1 MRNVSRSTSVPISR
15 STPFVAPPTSAP
27 LGKRRAGNAPSRR
40 APLFCAPKRR
50 APQFCAP
57 FFRAPLFFATF
68 LLAAFVFLAGN
79 AGCATF
85 FDQIRPNAADRRFA
99 VSSPLGPKRSQSA
112 TQTLKALGVPEKKVR
127 VPELERLLAEIDAN
141 PSPEAVY
148 AYVESAYLEARRLE
162 TRRPALAVEIYATA
176 ALYAY
181 HYLFNPT
188 LQESRRSTTMFDAQA
203 RDVAVLYNGS
213 CERLLR
219 LLLKD
224 SPTPF
229 RPGSLCRF
237 WGESATL
244 TAYCRVASGSWAPEE
259 IESFELAADREVEEL
274 SFDCRRAGLGVP
286 LVAKRRADAAV
297 ERPEEIYYPTGLQFP
312 ATAFLRPNP
321 TAPLGSIPPLDPD
334 ADAAEV
340 DAQLDGAVA
349 ILEIYDPLV
358 SSFATVGDRAVP
370 LECDLTTPLASYL
383 ASPNQLAFSK
393 GQKGLLD
400 PEKLLETIPTHS
412 PTRERTLQG
421 LYMLQ
426 PYDPAKIPVVMTHG
440 LGSSPITWLEM
451 YNSLRNVPEICD
463 NYQFWFYFYPTGQ
476 PFWISAAQLRS
487 DLRDLRETLDP
498 AGDAPALDQTVL
510 VGHSMGGL
518 ISRMQ
523 VAESGDRI
531 WRRVSSVPLDDLDFD
546 AETRENFRAWF
557 FFEPNPSVRRVITIA
572 TPFRGSDY
580 ANGFTQWLADRA
592 ISIPKTVASA
602 AGSLAALL
610 ETDASQIDDPTL
622 LETATSVDSLSPK
635 SPIFAALDEC
645 PIPETVALN
654 NIVGVLPSL
663 ERRWIAP
670 KKSDGVV
677 EFWSSN
683 RDDVETQRE
692 IPAAHTTAHA
702 HPAAIWE
709 TKEILLRHLTEAR
722 SKRPDVFADETE
734 SESATALTLKT
745 DATDVENAVNSQE
758 NADATDA
765 FADLP
770 NVENALDSQE
780 NADEEPALAMETDAR
795 FDALPRPAD
804 VLEPELA
811 ADDAETPNDQPTRSI
826 YGPALR

>member
-1 MRNVSRSTSVPISR
+1 MRNVSRSTPAPISR

-40 APLFCAPKRR
+40 VSQSCASQCR
-50 APQFCAP
+50 AP
-57 FFRAPLFFATF
+57 FFRSPLFFATF
-68 LLAAFVFLAGN
+68 FLAAFVFLAGN

-127 VPELERLLAEIDAN
+127 VPELERLLAEIDEK

-188 LQESRRSTTMFDAQA
+188 LQESRRSTMFDAQA

-224 SPTPF
+224 SSTPF
-229 RPGSLCRF
+229 RPGSVCRF
-237 WGESATL
+237 EGESATL

-334 ADAAEV
+334 ADADEIAEV
-340 DAQLDGAVA
+340 DAELNGAVA

-546 AETRENFRAWF
+546 AETKANFRAWF

-602 AGSLAALL
+602 AGSLATLL

-645 PIPETVALN
+645 PIPSSVALN

-663 ERRWIAP
+663 ERRWFAP

-709 TKEILLRHLTEAR
+709 TKEILLRHLAEAR
-722 SKRPDVFADETE
+722 SKRPDVFADAE
-734 SESATALTLKT
+734 L
-745 DATDVENAVNSQE
+745 DAASQE

-770 NVENALDSQE
+770 NVENALNR
-780 NADEEPALAMETDAR
+780 NADAETVLALETDAR

-804 VLEPELA
+804 VLAPELDD
-811 ADDAETPNDQPTRSI
+811 ADDAETPDDQPTRSI

>member
-1 MRNVSRSTSVPISR
+1 MRNVSRPTSAPISR

-27 LGKRRAGNAPSRR
+27 LGKRRAGNAPFSRS
-40 APLFCAPKRR
+40 
-50 APQFCAP
+50 P
-57 FFRAPLFFATF
+57 FFRVPPFFATF
-68 LLAAFVFLAGN
+68 FLAAFVFLAGN

-127 VPELERLLAEIDAN
+127 VPELERLLAEIDAK

-188 LQESRRSTTMFDAQA
+188 LQESRRSTMFDAQA

-237 WGESATL
+237 RGESATL

-334 ADAAEV
+334 AENAE
-340 DAQLDGAVA
+340 LDEAVA
-349 ILEIYDPLV
+349 ILEIHDPLV

-498 AGDAPALDQTVL
+498 DGDAPALDQTVL

-546 AETRENFRAWF
+546 AETKANFRAWF

-654 NIVGVLPSL
+654 NVVGVLPSL
-663 ERRWIAP
+663 EKRWFAP

-709 TKEILLRHLTEAR
+709 TKEILLRHLAEAR
-722 SKRPDVFADETE
+722 QERPDVFADVAE
-734 SESATALTLKT
+734 L
-745 DATDVENAVNSQE
+745 DAASQE

-765 FADLP
+765 ENADATNALAAE
-770 NVENALDSQE
+770 NAENALESATDAPDAE
-780 NADEEPALAMETDAR
+780 NALNRTADEETALELETDAR

-804 VLEPELA
+804 VLKPEI
-811 ADDAETPNDQPTRSI
+811 ADDETPGDQPTRSI
-826 YGPALR
+826 YGAPLN

>member
-1 MRNVSRSTSVPISR
+1 
-15 STPFVAPPTSAP
+15 
-27 LGKRRAGNAPSRR
+27 
-40 APLFCAPKRR
+40 
-50 APQFCAP
+50 
-57 FFRAPLFFATF
+57 
-68 LLAAFVFLAGN
+68 
-79 AGCATF
+79 
-85 FDQIRPNAADRRFA
+85 
-99 VSSPLGPKRSQSA
+99 
-112 TQTLKALGVPEKKVR
+112 LGVLEKKVR
-127 VPELERLLAEIDAN
+127 VPELERLLAEIDAK

-237 WGESATL
+237 RGESATL

-334 ADAAEV
+334 ADAAELAEI
-340 DAQLDGAVA
+340 DARLDEAVA

-498 AGDAPALDQTVL
+498 DGDAPALDQTVL

-546 AETRENFRAWF
+546 AETKANFRAWF

-645 PIPETVALN
+645 PIPENVALN
-654 NIVGVLPSL
+654 NVVGVLPSL
-663 ERRWIAP
+663 EKRWFAP

-709 TKEILLRHLTEAR
+709 TKEILLRHLAEAR
-722 SKRPDVFADETE
+722 LRLPETFADAE
-734 SESATALTLKT
+734 L
-745 DATDVENAVNSQE
+745 NAASQ
-758 NADATDA
+758 
-765 FADLP
+765 
-770 NVENALDSQE
+770 
-780 NADEEPALAMETDAR
+780 
-795 FDALPRPAD
+795 
-804 VLEPELA
+804 
-811 ADDAETPNDQPTRSI
+811 
-826 YGPALR
+826 

>member
-1 MRNVSRSTSVPISR
+1 MRNVSRSKSAPISR

-27 LGKRRAGNAPSRR
+27 IGTRRAGNAPFPPS
-40 APLFCAPKRR
+40 PF
-50 APQFCAP
+50 FGAP
-57 FFRAPLFFATF
+57 FFRVPLFFATF
-68 LLAAFVFLAGN
+68 FLAAFVFLAGN

-127 VPELERLLAEIDAN
+127 VPELERLLAEIDAK

-162 TRRPALAVEIYATA
+162 TRRPALAVEIYATS
-176 ALYAY
+176 ALYAF

-188 LQESRRSTTMFDAQA
+188 LQESRRSTMFDAQA

-224 SPTPF
+224 SSTPF

-237 WGESATL
+237 RGESATL

-321 TAPLGSIPPLDPD
+321 TAPLGSIPPLDPN

-340 DAQLDGAVA
+340 DAELNGAVA
-349 ILEIYDPLV
+349 ILEIHDPLV

-383 ASPNQLAFSK
+383 ASPKQLAFSK

-498 AGDAPALDQTVL
+498 DGDAPALDQTVL

-546 AETRENFRAWF
+546 AETKANFRAWF

-654 NIVGVLPSL
+654 NVVGVLPSL
-663 ERRWIAP
+663 EKRWFAP

-683 RDDVETQRE
+683 RDDVESQRE

-709 TKEILLRHLTEAR
+709 TKEILLRHLAEAR
-722 SKRPDVFADETE
+722 SKRPDVFADETPV
-734 SESATALTLKT
+734 AAP
-745 DATDVENAVNSQE
+745 QE
-758 NADATDA
+758 NAD
-765 FADLP
+765 
-770 NVENALDSQE
+770 NSQD
-780 NADEEPALAMETDAR
+780 NADVPETAFNRNSSAETALELETDAR

-804 VLEPELA
+804 VLAPELA
-811 ADDAETPNDQPTRSI
+811 ADDAETPAPPRRSI
-826 YGPALR
+826 YGAPLN

>member
-1 MRNVSRSTSVPISR
+1 MRNVSRSTSAPIPR
-15 STPFVAPPTSAP
+15 STPFVAPTTAP
-27 LGKRRAGNAPSRR
+27 PGERRAENVPTTAS
-40 APLFCAPKRR
+40 
-50 APQFCAP
+50 
-57 FFRAPLFFATF
+57 FFRVPQIFATF
-68 LLAAFVFLAGN
+68 FLVAFVFLAGS

-85 FDQIRPNAADRRFA
+85 FDQIRPNEADRRFA
-99 VSSPLGPKRSQSA
+99 VGSPLGPTRSQSA
-112 TQTLKALGVPEKKVR
+112 TQTLKALGVPERKVR
-127 VPELERLLAEIDAN
+127 VPELERLLAEIDQK

-162 TRRPALAVEIYATA
+162 TRRPELAVEIYATS
-176 ALYAY
+176 ALYAF
-181 HYLFNPT
+181 HYLFNPS
-188 LQESRRSTTMFDAQA
+188 LQESRRSTMFDAQA
-203 RDVAVLYNGS
+203 RDVALLYNGS

-237 WGESATL
+237 RGESATL

-286 LVAKRRADAAV
+286 LVVRRRADAAV

-334 ADAAEV
+334 ADAADAAEIAEV
-340 DAQLDGAVA
+340 DAELNGAVA
-349 ILEIYDPLV
+349 ILEIHDPLV

-451 YNSLRNVPEICD
+451 YNALRNVPEICD

-498 AGDAPALDQTVL
+498 DGDAPALDQTVL

-580 ANGFTQWLADRA
+580 ANGFTQWLADCA

-602 AGSLAALL
+602 AGSLATLL
-610 ETDASQIDDPTL
+610 ETDASKIDDPTL

-645 PIPETVALN
+645 PIPENVALN
-654 NIVGVLPSL
+654 NVVGVLPSL
-663 ERRWIAP
+663 EKRWFAP

-683 RDDVETQRE
+683 RDDVESQRE

-709 TKEILLRHLTEAR
+709 TKEILLRHLSETR
-722 SKRPDVFADETE
+722 SKRPDVFAAARSQETAPADVPNAETDEIADAE
-734 SESATALTLKT
+734 SGLTL
-745 DATDVENAVNSQE
+745 
-758 NADATDA
+758 
-765 FADLP
+765 
-770 NVENALDSQE
+770 
-780 NADEEPALAMETDAR
+780 ETDAR
-795 FDALPRPAD
+795 FDALPAVDALELDAIAAPA
-804 VLEPELA
+804 V
-811 ADDAETPNDQPTRSI
+811 ETPAPRRRSI
-826 YGPALR
+826 YGPPLK

>member
-1 MRNVSRSTSVPISR
+1 MRNVSRPTSAPISR

-27 LGKRRAGNAPSRR
+27 IGTRRAGNAPFSRS
-40 APLFCAPKRR
+40 PF
-50 APQFCAP
+50 FGAP
-57 FFRAPLFFATF
+57 FSRDSLIFATF
-68 LLAAFVFLAGN
+68 FLAAFVFLAGN

-127 VPELERLLAEIDAN
+127 VPELERLLAEIDAK

-188 LQESRRSTTMFDAQA
+188 LQESRRSTMFDAQA

-237 WGESATL
+237 RGESATL

-334 ADAAEV
+334 ADAAELAEI
-340 DAQLDGAVA
+340 DARLDEAVA

-358 SSFATVGDRAVP
+358 SSFATVGVRAVP

-498 AGDAPALDQTVL
+498 DGDAPALDQTVL

-546 AETRENFRAWF
+546 AETKANFRAWF

-645 PIPETVALN
+645 PIPKTVALN
-654 NIVGVLPSL
+654 NVVGVLPSL
-663 ERRWIAP
+663 EKRWFAP

-683 RDDVETQRE
+683 RDDVESQRE

-709 TKEILLRHLTEAR
+709 TKEILLRHLAEAR
-722 SKRPDVFADETE
+722 QERPDVFADVAE
-734 SESATALTLKT
+734 L
-745 DATDVENAVNSQE
+745 DAASQE
-758 NADATDA
+758 NADATNA
-765 FADLP
+765 LAAE
-770 NVENALDSQE
+770 NAENALESATDAPDAE
-780 NADEEPALAMETDAR
+780 NALNRNADEETALALETDAR

-804 VLEPELA
+804 VLEPEIA
-811 ADDAETPNDQPTRSI
+811 ADDETPDDQPTRSI
-826 YGPALR
+826 YGAPLN

>member
-1 MRNVSRSTSVPISR
+1 MRNVSRSTSAPIPR
-15 STPFVAPPTSAP
+15 STPFVAPTTAP
-27 LGKRRAGNAPSRR
+27 PGERRAENALSPLLPAR
-40 APLFCAPKRR
+40 APFSR
-50 APQFCAP
+50 APQF
-57 FFRAPLFFATF
+57 FAPLFFV
-68 LLAAFVFLAGN
+68 AFVFLAGN

-85 FDQIRPNAADRRFA
+85 FDQIRPNEADRRFA
-99 VSSPLGPKRSQSA
+99 VGSPLGPTRSQSA
-112 TQTLKALGVPEKKVR
+112 TQTLKALGVPERKVR
-127 VPELERLLAEIDAN
+127 VPELERLLAEIDAK

-162 TRRPALAVEIYATA
+162 TRRPELAVEIYATS
-176 ALYAY
+176 ALYAF
-181 HYLFNPT
+181 HYLFNPS
-188 LQESRRSTTMFDAQA
+188 LQESRRSTMFDAQA
-203 RDVAVLYNGS
+203 RDVALLYNGS

-237 WGESATL
+237 RGESATL

-286 LVAKRRADAAV
+286 LVVRRRADAAV

-334 ADAAEV
+334 ADAADAAEIAEV
-340 DAQLDGAVA
+340 DAELNGAVA
-349 ILEIYDPLV
+349 ILEIHDPLV

-451 YNSLRNVPEICD
+451 YNALRNVPEICD

-498 AGDAPALDQTVL
+498 DGDAPALDQTVL

-580 ANGFTQWLADRA
+580 ANGFTQWLADCA

-602 AGSLAALL
+602 AGSLATLL

-645 PIPETVALN
+645 PIPENVALN
-654 NIVGVLPSL
+654 NVVGVLPSL
-663 ERRWIAP
+663 EKRWFAP

-683 RDDVETQRE
+683 RDDVESQRE

-709 TKEILLRHLTEAR
+709 TKEILLRHLSETR
-722 SKRPDVFADETE
+722 SKRPDVFA
-734 SESATALTLKT
+734 ATR
-745 DATDVENAVNSQE
+745 SQE
-758 NADATDA
+758 TAPADV
-765 FADLP
+765 P
-770 NVENALDSQE
+770 NVETDE
-780 NADEEPALAMETDAR
+780 IADAESGLTLETDAR
-795 FDALPRPAD
+795 FDALPAVDALELDAIAAPA
-804 VLEPELA
+804 V
-811 ADDAETPNDQPTRSI
+811 ETPAPRRRSI
-826 YGPALR
+826 YGPPLN

>member
-1 MRNVSRSTSVPISR
+1 MRNVSRSTPAPISR

-40 APLFCAPKRR
+40 VSQSCASQCR
-50 APQFCAP
+50 AP
-57 FFRAPLFFATF
+57 FFRVPLFFATF
-68 LLAAFVFLAGN
+68 FLAAFVFLAGN

-127 VPELERLLAEIDAN
+127 VPELERLLAEIDAK

-148 AYVESAYLEARRLE
+148 ANVESAYLEARRLE

-188 LQESRRSTTMFDAQA
+188 LQESRRSTMFDAQA

-219 LLLKD
+219 LLLKE
-224 SPTPF
+224 SSTPF
-229 RPGSLCRF
+229 RPGSVCRF
-237 WGESATL
+237 QGESATL

-334 ADAAEV
+334 ADDAEIAEV
-340 DAQLDGAVA
+340 DAELNGAVA

-498 AGDAPALDQTVL
+498 DGDAPALDQTVL

-546 AETRENFRAWF
+546 AETKANFRAWF

-602 AGSLAALL
+602 AGSLASLL

-635 SPIFAALDEC
+635 SPIFDALDEC
-645 PIPETVALN
+645 PIPKSVALN

-663 ERRWIAP
+663 ERRWFAP

-683 RDDVETQRE
+683 RDDVESQRE

-709 TKEILLRHLTEAR
+709 TKEILLRHLAEAR
-722 SKRPDVFADETE
+722 LRLPETFADAE
-734 SESATALTLKT
+734 L
-745 DATDVENAVNSQE
+745 DAASQE

-765 FADLP
+765 LAAVPADVP
-770 NVENALDSQE
+770 NAETV
-780 NADEEPALAMETDAR
+780 ETDVLELETDPR
-795 FDALPRPAD
+795 FDALPA
-804 VLEPELA
+804 VEALEAESA
-811 ADDAETPNDQPTRSI
+811 AVETPDAQPTRSI
-826 YGPALR
+826 YGSALN

>member
-1 MRNVSRSTSVPISR
+1 MRNVSRSKSAPISR

-27 LGKRRAGNAPSRR
+27 IGTRRAGNAPFPPS
-40 APLFCAPKRR
+40 PF
-50 APQFCAP
+50 FGAP
-57 FFRAPLFFATF
+57 FFRVSLFFATF
-68 LLAAFVFLAGN
+68 FLAAFVFLAGN

-127 VPELERLLAEIDAN
+127 VPELERLLAEIDAK

-162 TRRPALAVEIYATA
+162 TRRPALAVEIYATS

-188 LQESRRSTTMFDAQA
+188 LQESRRSTMFDAQA

-224 SPTPF
+224 SSTPF
-229 RPGSLCRF
+229 RPGSVCRF
-237 WGESATL
+237 EGESATL

-321 TAPLGSIPPLDPD
+321 TAPLGSIPPLDPN
-334 ADAAEV
+334 ADAAEIAEV
-340 DAQLDGAVA
+340 DAELNGAVA
-349 ILEIYDPLV
+349 ILEIHDPLV

-383 ASPNQLAFSK
+383 ASPKQLAFSK

-498 AGDAPALDQTVL
+498 EGDAPALDQTVL

-546 AETRENFRAWF
+546 AETKANFRAWF

-602 AGSLAALL
+602 AGSLASLL

-635 SPIFAALDEC
+635 SPIFDALDEC
-645 PIPETVALN
+645 PIPKSVALN
-654 NIVGVLPSL
+654 NIVGALPSL
-663 ERRWIAP
+663 EKRWFAP

-683 RDDVETQRE
+683 RDDVESQRE

-709 TKEILLRHLTEAR
+709 TKEILLRHLAEAR
-722 SKRPDVFADETE
+722 SKRPDVFADE
-734 SESATALTLKT
+734 SESATASTLKA
-745 DATDVENAVNSQE
+745 DATDAELDAASQE

-765 FADLP
+765 LAAE
-770 NVENALDSQE
+770 NAENALELATDFSAVKNALNR
-780 NADEEPALAMETDAR
+780 NADEETALALETDAR

-804 VLEPELA
+804 VLAPKLA
-811 ADDAETPNDQPTRSI
+811 ADDAETPAPPRRSI
-826 YGPALR
+826 YGAPLN

>member
-1 MRNVSRSTSVPISR
+1 MRNVSRSTPAPISR

-27 LGKRRAGNAPSRR
+27 LGKRRAPNAPFFR
-40 APLFCAPKRR
+40 APLFR
-50 APQFCAP
+50 APLFRAS

-68 LLAAFVFLAGN
+68 FFAAFVFLAGN

-99 VSSPLGPKRSQSA
+99 VASPRGPKRSQSA

-127 VPELERLLAEIDAN
+127 VPELERLLAEIDEK

-162 TRRPALAVEIYATA
+162 TRRPALAVEIYATS

-219 LLLKD
+219 LLLKE
-224 SPTPF
+224 SSTPF

-237 WGESATL
+237 EGESATL

-297 ERPEEIYYPTGLQFP
+297 ERPEEIYYPTCLQFP

-334 ADAAEV
+334 ADAAEIAEV
-340 DAQLDGAVA
+340 DAELNGAVA

-487 DLRDLRETLDP
+487 DLRDLREMLDP
-498 AGDAPALDQTVL
+498 DGDAPALDQTVL

-546 AETRENFRAWF
+546 AETKANFRAWF
-557 FFEPNPSVRRVITIA
+557 FFDPNPSVRRVITIA

-645 PIPETVALN
+645 PIPSSVALN

-663 ERRWIAP
+663 ERRWFAP

-709 TKEILLRHLTEAR
+709 TKEILLRHLAEAR
-722 SKRPDVFADETE
+722 SKRPDVFAVAE
-734 SESATALTLKT
+734 L
-745 DATDVENAVNSQE
+745 DAASQE

-770 NVENALDSQE
+770 NVENALNR
-780 NADEEPALAMETDAR
+780 NADAETVLALETDAR

-804 VLEPELA
+804 VLAPEL
-811 ADDAETPNDQPTRSI
+811 DDAETPDDQPTRSI

>member
-15 STPFVAPPTSAP
+15 STPFVAPTTAP
-27 LGKRRAGNAPSRR
+27 PGTRRAGNAPQTAR
-40 APLFCAPKRR
+40 
-50 APQFCAP
+50 

-68 LLAAFVFLAGN
+68 FLAVFAVFVAGN

-127 VPELERLLAEIDAN
+127 VPELERLLAEIDAK

-162 TRRPALAVEIYATA
+162 TRRPALAVEIYATS

-188 LQESRRSTTMFDAQA
+188 LQESRRSTMFDAQA

-224 SPTPF
+224 SSTPF
-229 RPGSLCRF
+229 RPGSVCRF
-237 WGESATL
+237 EGESATL

-334 ADAAEV
+334 ADAAEIAEV
-340 DAQLDGAVA
+340 DAELNGAVA
-349 ILEIYDPLV
+349 ILEIHDPLV

-383 ASPNQLAFSK
+383 ASPKQLAFSK

-400 PEKLLETIPTHS
+400 PEKLLETIPTQA

-451 YNSLRNVPEICD
+451 YNALRNVPEICD

-487 DLRDLRETLDP
+487 DLRDLRNTLDP
-498 AGDAPALDQTVL
+498 TGTAPALDQTVL

-546 AETRENFRAWF
+546 AETRENFRSWF
-557 FFEPNPSVRRVITIA
+557 FFEPNPSIRRVITIA

-602 AGSLAALL
+602 AGSLASLL

-654 NIVGVLPSL
+654 NVVGVLPSL
-663 ERRWIAP
+663 ENRWFAP

-683 RDDVETQRE
+683 RDDVESQRE

-709 TKEILLRHLTEAR
+709 TKEILLRHLAEAR
-722 SKRPDVFADETE
+722 LRLPETFADAPADAETFPALSSQE
-734 SESATALTLKT
+734 TA
-745 DATDVENAVNSQE
+745 E
-758 NADATDA
+758 NADLPDA
-765 FADLP
+765 ETA
-770 NVENALDSQE
+770 ENALE
-780 NADEEPALAMETDAR
+780 LETDAR

-804 VLEPELA
+804 ALAPEIA
-811 ADDAETPNDQPTRSI
+811 APDAKTPDDQPTRSI
-826 YGPALR
+826 YGPALN

>member
-1 MRNVSRSTSVPISR
+1 MRNVFRPKSAPTPR
-15 STPFVAPPTSAP
+15 STPFVAPTTAP
-27 LGKRRAGNAPSRR
+27 PGERRAENAPPFRSTFFR
-40 APLFCAPKRR
+40 APLVRVPS
-50 APQFCAP
+50 
-57 FFRAPLFFATF
+57 PLFFATF
-68 LLAAFVFLAGN
+68 FLAAFVFLVGN

-85 FDQIRPNAADRRFA
+85 FDQIRPNEADRRFA
-99 VSSPLGPKRSQSA
+99 AVSPWGPKRSQSA

-127 VPELERLLAEIDAN
+127 VPELERLLAEIDAK

-203 RDVAVLYNGS
+203 RDVAVLYNAS

-237 WGESATL
+237 RGESATL

-286 LVAKRRADAAV
+286 LVVRRRADAAV

-321 TAPLGSIPPLDPD
+321 AAPLGSIPPLDPN
-334 ADAAEV
+334 ADVAEV
-340 DAQLDGAVA
+340 DAALDGAVA
-349 ILEIYDPLV
+349 ILEIHDPLV
-358 SSFATVGDRAVP
+358 SSFATVGDCAVP

-393 GQKGLLD
+393 GQKGLLN

-546 AETRENFRAWF
+546 AETKANFRAWF

-572 TPFRGSDY
+572 TPFCGSEY

-622 LETATSVDSLSPK
+622 LKTATSVDSLSPK
-635 SPIFAALDEC
+635 SPIFDALDEC
-645 PIPETVALN
+645 PIPKSVALN

-663 ERRWIAP
+663 ERRWFAP

-709 TKEILLRHLTEAR
+709 TKEILLRHLAEAQR
-722 SKRPDVFADETE
+722 ERPDVFVAETPV
-734 SESATALTLKT
+734 AAP
-745 DATDVENAVNSQE
+745 QE
-758 NADATDA
+758 NADAPIA
-765 FADLP
+765 VAP
-770 NVENALDSQE
+770 QE
-780 NADEEPALAMETDAR
+780 NADETDVPETAFNRNADDETALELETDAR
-795 FDALPRPAD
+795 FDALPLPAD
-804 VLEPELA
+804 VETET
-811 ADDAETPNDQPTRSI
+811 AETPAAQPTRSI
-826 YGPALR
+826 YGPALN

>member
-1 MRNVSRSTSVPISR
+1 MRNVFRSTSAPLIPR
-15 STPFVAPPTSAP
+15 STPFVAPTTAP
-27 LGKRRAGNAPSRR
+27 PGERRAENAQS
-40 APLFCAPKRR
+40 
-50 APQFCAP
+50 
-57 FFRAPLFFATF
+57 FRAPLFFAPLF
-68 LLAAFVFLAGN
+68 FVAVVVLAGS

-85 FDQIRPNAADRRFA
+85 FDQIRPNEADRRFA
-99 VSSPLGPKRSQSA
+99 VGSPLGPQRSQSA
-112 TQTLKALGVPEKKVR
+112 TQTLKALGVPERKVR
-127 VPELERLLAEIDAN
+127 VPELERLLAEIDAK

-162 TRRPALAVEIYATA
+162 TRRPELAVEIYATS
-176 ALYAY
+176 ALYAF

-229 RPGSLCRF
+229 RPGSVCRF
-237 WGESATL
+237 RGESATL

-321 TAPLGSIPPLDPD
+321 TAPLGSIPPLDSD
-334 ADAAEV
+334 ADDAEIAEV
-340 DAQLDGAVA
+340 DAELNGAVA

-487 DLRDLRETLDP
+487 DLRDLRDTLDP
-498 AGDAPALDQTVL
+498 TGDAPALDQTVL

-645 PIPETVALN
+645 PIPESVALN
-654 NIVGVLPSL
+654 NVVGVLPSL
-663 ERRWIAP
+663 EKRWFAP

-683 RDDVETQRE
+683 RDDVESQRE

-709 TKEILLRHLTEAR
+709 TKEILLRHLAETQQE
-722 SKRPDVFADETE
+722 RPDVFADAHSQETAE
-734 SESATALTLKT
+734 TAARPAPSSQAPA
-745 DATDVENAVNSQE
+745 ATDVPNAE
-758 NADATDA
+758 PAETDA
-765 FADLP
+765 L
-770 NVENALDSQE
+770 EL
-780 NADEEPALAMETDAR
+780 ETDAR
-795 FDALPRPAD
+795 FDALPA
-804 VLEPELA
+804 VEALEAESDA
-811 ADDAETPNDQPTRSI
+811 AVETPAETSSPRRSI
-826 YGPALR
+826 YGAPLN

>member
-1 MRNVSRSTSVPISR
+1 MRNVSRSTSVPIPR
-15 STPFVAPPTSAP
+15 STPFVAPTTAP
-27 LGKRRAGNAPSRR
+27 RGERRAETAPKT
-40 APLFCAPKRR
+40 APLFR
-50 APQFCAP
+50 ASSVCVPS
-57 FFRAPLFFATF
+57 PLFFATIF
-68 LLAAFVFLAGN
+68 LVAFVFLAGN

-85 FDQIRPNAADRRFA
+85 FDQIRPNAADRRFNA
-99 VSSPLGPKRSQSA
+99 ASPWGPKRSQSA

-127 VPELERLLAEIDAN
+127 VPELERLLAEIDEK

-188 LQESRRSTTMFDAQA
+188 LQESRRSTMFDAQA

-237 WGESATL
+237 RGESATL

-286 LVAKRRADAAV
+286 LVARRRADAAV

-334 ADAAEV
+334 ADAAEIAEV
-340 DAQLDGAVA
+340 DAQLNGAVA

-498 AGDAPALDQTVL
+498 EGDAPALDQTVL

-546 AETRENFRAWF
+546 AETKANFRSWF

-654 NIVGVLPSL
+654 NVVGVLPSL
-663 ERRWIAP
+663 EKRWFAP

-683 RDDVETQRE
+683 RDDVESQRE

-709 TKEILLRHLTEAR
+709 TKEILLRHLAEAQQE
-722 SKRPDVFADETE
+722 RPDVFADETPV
-734 SESATALTLKT
+734 AAP
-745 DATDVENAVNSQE
+745 QE
-758 NADATDA
+758 NAD
-765 FADLP
+765 
-770 NVENALDSQE
+770 NSQD
-780 NADEEPALAMETDAR
+780 NADVPETAFNRNSSAETALELETDAR
-795 FDALPRPAD
+795 FDALPAVEALEAESADEAVEAPA
-804 VLEPELA
+804 P
-811 ADDAETPNDQPTRSI
+811 PRRSI
-826 YGPALR
+826 YGAPLN

>member
-1 MRNVSRSTSVPISR
+1 MRNVSRSKSAPISR

-27 LGKRRAGNAPSRR
+27 IGTRRAGNAPFPPS
-40 APLFCAPKRR
+40 PF
-50 APQFCAP
+50 FGAP
-57 FFRAPLFFATF
+57 FFRVSLFFATF
-68 LLAAFVFLAGN
+68 FLAAFVFLAGN

-127 VPELERLLAEIDAN
+127 VPELERLLAEIDAK

-162 TRRPALAVEIYATA
+162 TRRPALAVEIYATS

-188 LQESRRSTTMFDAQA
+188 LQESRRSTMFDAQA

-224 SPTPF
+224 SSTPF
-229 RPGSLCRF
+229 RPGSVCRF
-237 WGESATL
+237 EGESATL

-321 TAPLGSIPPLDPD
+321 TAPLGSIPPLDPN
-334 ADAAEV
+334 ADAAEIAEV
-340 DAQLDGAVA
+340 DAELNGAVA
-349 ILEIYDPLV
+349 ILEIHDPLV

-498 AGDAPALDQTVL
+498 EGDAPALDQTVL

-546 AETRENFRAWF
+546 AETKANFRAWF

-602 AGSLAALL
+602 AGSLASLL

-635 SPIFAALDEC
+635 SPIFDALDEC
-645 PIPETVALN
+645 PIPKSVALN
-654 NIVGVLPSL
+654 NIVGALPSL
-663 ERRWIAP
+663 EKRWFAP

-683 RDDVETQRE
+683 RDDVESQRE

-709 TKEILLRHLTEAR
+709 TKEILLRHLAEAR
-722 SKRPDVFADETE
+722 SKRPDVFADE
-734 SESATALTLKT
+734 SESATASTLKA
-745 DATDVENAVNSQE
+745 DATDAELDAASQE

-765 FADLP
+765 LAAE
-770 NVENALDSQE
+770 NAENALELATDFSAVKNALNR
-780 NADEEPALAMETDAR
+780 NADEETALALETDAR

-804 VLEPELA
+804 VLAPKLA
-811 ADDAETPNDQPTRSI
+811 ADDAETPAPPRRSI
-826 YGPALR
+826 YGAPLN

>member
-1 MRNVSRSTSVPISR
+1 MRPLFRSTSAPISR
-15 STPFVAPPTSAP
+15 STLFVAPTTAP
-27 LGKRRAGNAPSRR
+27 PGERRAENAQS
-40 APLFCAPKRR
+40 
-50 APQFCAP
+50 
-57 FFRAPLFFATF
+57 FRAPLFFAPLF
-68 LLAAFVFLAGN
+68 FVAFVFLAGN

-85 FDQIRPNAADRRFA
+85 FDQIRPNEADRRFA
-99 VSSPLGPKRSQSA
+99 VGSPLGPQRSQSA
-112 TQTLKALGVPEKKVR
+112 TQTLKALGVPERKVR
-127 VPELERLLAEIDAN
+127 VPELERLLAEIDAK

-162 TRRPALAVEIYATA
+162 TRRPELAVEIYATS
-176 ALYAY
+176 ALYAF

-188 LQESRRSTTMFDAQA
+188 LQESRRSTMFDAQA
-203 RDVAVLYNGS
+203 RDVALLYNGS

-229 RPGSLCRF
+229 RPGSVCRF
-237 WGESATL
+237 RGESATL

-286 LVAKRRADAAV
+286 LVVRRRADAAV

-321 TAPLGSIPPLDPD
+321 TAPLDSIPPLDP
-334 ADAAEV
+334 DAAEV

-349 ILEIYDPLV
+349 ILEIHDPLV

-412 PTRERTLQG
+412 PARERTLQG

-440 LGSSPITWLEM
+440 LGSSPTTWLEM

-487 DLRDLRETLDP
+487 DLHDLRETLDP
-498 AGDAPALDQTVL
+498 EGDAPALDQTVL

-602 AGSLAALL
+602 AASLTTLL
-610 ETDASQIDDPTL
+610 EKDASQIDDPTL

-645 PIPETVALN
+645 PIPESVALN
-654 NIVGVLPSL
+654 NVVGVLPSL
-663 ERRWIAP
+663 EKRWFAP

-683 RDDVETQRE
+683 RDDVESQRE

-709 TKEILLRHLTEAR
+709 TKEILLRHLAEAQQE
-722 SKRPDVFADETE
+722 RPDIFASARPQETAETAARPAPSSQETAPADVPNAETDETD
-734 SESATALTLKT
+734 ALTL
-745 DATDVENAVNSQE
+745 
-758 NADATDA
+758 
-765 FADLP
+765 
-770 NVENALDSQE
+770 
-780 NADEEPALAMETDAR
+780 ETDAR
-795 FDALPRPAD
+795 FEALPAVDAL
-804 VLEPELA
+804 EPNA
-811 ADDAETPNDQPTRSI
+811 TAEPSRRSI
-826 YGPALR
+826 YGAPLN

>member
-1 MRNVSRSTSVPISR
+1 MRPLFRSTFPPIPR
-15 STPFVAPPTSAP
+15 STPFVAPTTAP
-27 LGKRRAGNAPSRR
+27 PGERRAGIV
-40 APLFCAPKRR
+40 PLL
-50 APQFCAP
+50 
-57 FFRAPLFFATF
+57 RAPLFFATF
-68 LLAAFVFLAGN
+68 FLAAFVFLVGN

-85 FDQIRPNAADRRFA
+85 FDQIRPNAADRRFDA
-99 VSSPLGPKRSQSA
+99 ASPWGPKRSQSA
-112 TQTLKALGVPEKKVR
+112 TQTLKALGVPERKVR
-127 VPELERLLAEIDAN
+127 VPELARLLAEIDEK

-162 TRRPALAVEIYATA
+162 TRRPALAVEIYATS
-176 ALYAY
+176 ALYAF

-188 LQESRRSTTMFDAQA
+188 LQESRRSTMFDAQA

-224 SPTPF
+224 SSTPF

-237 WGESATL
+237 RGESTTL

-321 TAPLGSIPPLDPD
+321 AAPLGSIPPLDPD
-334 ADAAEV
+334 ADDET
-340 DAQLDGAVA
+340 DGAVA

-393 GQKGLLD
+393 GQKGLLN

-498 AGDAPALDQTVL
+498 DGSAPALDQTVL

-546 AETRENFRAWF
+546 AETKANFRSWF

-572 TPFRGSDY
+572 TPFRGSEY

-654 NIVGVLPSL
+654 NVVGVLPSL
-663 ERRWIAP
+663 ERRWFAP

-683 RDDVETQRE
+683 RDDVESQRE

-709 TKEILLRHLTEAR
+709 TKEILLRHLAEAQQE
-722 SKRPDVFADETE
+722 RPDVFADETPDA
-734 SESATALTLKT
+734 AT
-745 DATDVENAVNSQE
+745 
-758 NADATDA
+758 
-765 FADLP
+765 
-770 NVENALDSQE
+770 QE
-780 NADEEPALAMETDAR
+780 NADEADVPETAFNRNADAETAFNRNSSAETALELETDAR

-804 VLEPELA
+804 VLEPEIA
-811 ADDAETPNDQPTRSI
+811 APDAETPDAPPRRSI
-826 YGPALR
+826 YGAPLN

>member
-1 MRNVSRSTSVPISR
+1 MRNVSRSTPAPISR

-27 LGKRRAGNAPSRR
+27 LGKRRAGNAPFSRS
-40 APLFCAPKRR
+40 
-50 APQFCAP
+50 P
-57 FFRAPLFFATF
+57 FFGAQFFRVPLFFATF
-68 LLAAFVFLAGN
+68 FLAAFVFLAGN

-127 VPELERLLAEIDAN
+127 VPELERLLAEIDAK

-162 TRRPALAVEIYATA
+162 TRRPALAVEIYATS

-188 LQESRRSTTMFDAQA
+188 LQESRRSTMFDAQA

-219 LLLKD
+219 LLLKE
-224 SPTPF
+224 SSTPF
-229 RPGSLCRF
+229 RPGSVCRF
-237 WGESATL
+237 QGESATL

-321 TAPLGSIPPLDPD
+321 TAPLGSIPPLDPN
-334 ADAAEV
+334 ADAAEIAEV
-340 DAQLDGAVA
+340 DAQLNGAVA

-498 AGDAPALDQTVL
+498 EGDAPALDQTVL

-546 AETRENFRAWF
+546 AETKANFRAWF

-654 NIVGVLPSL
+654 NVVGVLPSL
-663 ERRWIAP
+663 EKRWFAP

-683 RDDVETQRE
+683 RDDVESQRE

-709 TKEILLRHLTEAR
+709 TKEILLRHLAEAR
-722 SKRPDVFADETE
+722 LRLPETFADAPADAETFPAPSSQE
-734 SESATALTLKT
+734 TA
-745 DATDVENAVNSQE
+745 E
-758 NADATDA
+758 NADV
-765 FADLP
+765 P
-770 NVENALDSQE
+770 NLETVENALE
-780 NADEEPALAMETDAR
+780 LETDAR

-804 VLEPELA
+804 VLAPELA
-811 ADDAETPNDQPTRSI
+811 APAAETPESRRRSI
-826 YGPALR
+826 YGAPLN

>member
-1 MRNVSRSTSVPISR
+1 
-15 STPFVAPPTSAP
+15 
-27 LGKRRAGNAPSRR
+27 
-40 APLFCAPKRR
+40 
-50 APQFCAP
+50 
-57 FFRAPLFFATF
+57 
-68 LLAAFVFLAGN
+68 
-79 AGCATF
+79 
-85 FDQIRPNAADRRFA
+85 
-99 VSSPLGPKRSQSA
+99 
-112 TQTLKALGVPEKKVR
+112 
-127 VPELERLLAEIDAN
+127 
-141 PSPEAVY
+141 
-148 AYVESAYLEARRLE
+148 
-162 TRRPALAVEIYATA
+162 
-176 ALYAY
+176 
-181 HYLFNPT
+181 
-188 LQESRRSTTMFDAQA
+188 
-203 RDVAVLYNGS
+203 
-213 CERLLR
+213 
-219 LLLKD
+219 
-224 SPTPF
+224 
-229 RPGSLCRF
+229 
-237 WGESATL
+237 
-244 TAYCRVASGSWAPEE
+244 
-259 IESFELAADREVEEL
+259 
-274 SFDCRRAGLGVP
+274 
-286 LVAKRRADAAV
+286 
-297 ERPEEIYYPTGLQFP
+297 
-312 ATAFLRPNP
+312 
-321 TAPLGSIPPLDPD
+321 
-334 ADAAEV
+334 V
-340 DAQLDGAVA
+340 DAELNGAVA

-383 ASPNQLAFSK
+383 ASPKQLAFSK

-498 AGDAPALDQTVL
+498 EGDAPALDQTVL

-546 AETRENFRAWF
+546 AETKANFRAWF

-654 NIVGVLPSL
+654 NVVGVLPSL
-663 ERRWIAP
+663 EKRWFAP

-683 RDDVETQRE
+683 RDDVESQRE

-709 TKEILLRHLTEAR
+709 TKEILLRHLAEAR
-722 SKRPDVFADETE
+722 SKRPDVFADAAE
-734 SESATALTLKT
+734 SESATASTLKI
-745 DATDVENAVNSQE
+745 DATDAELDAASQE

-765 FADLP
+765 LAAE
-770 NVENALDSQE
+770 NAENALELATDFSAVKNALNR
-780 NADEEPALAMETDAR
+780 NADEETALALETDAR

-804 VLEPELA
+804 VLAPELA
-811 ADDAETPNDQPTRSI
+811 ADDDAETPAPPRRSI
-826 YGPALR
+826 YGAPLN

>member
-1 MRNVSRSTSVPISR
+1 MRNVSRSKSAPISR

-27 LGKRRAGNAPSRR
+27 LGKRRAPNAPFS
-40 APLFCAPKRR
+40 R
-50 APQFCAP
+50 APQFCASSR
-57 FFRAPLFFATF
+57 RAPLFFATF
-68 LLAAFVFLAGN
+68 FLTAFVFLAGN

-127 VPELERLLAEIDAN
+127 VPELERLLAEIDEK

-162 TRRPALAVEIYATA
+162 TRRPALAVEIYATS

-219 LLLKD
+219 LLLKN
-224 SPTPF
+224 SSTPF

-237 WGESATL
+237 EGESATL

-334 ADAAEV
+334 ADAAEIAEV
-340 DAQLDGAVA
+340 DAELNGAVA

-546 AETRENFRAWF
+546 AETKANFRAWF

-602 AGSLAALL
+602 AGSLATLL

-645 PIPETVALN
+645 PIPSSVALN

-663 ERRWIAP
+663 ERRWFAP

-709 TKEILLRHLTEAR
+709 TKEILLRHLAEAR
-722 SKRPDVFADETE
+722 SKRPDVFADAE
-734 SESATALTLKT
+734 L
-745 DATDVENAVNSQE
+745 DAASQE

-770 NVENALDSQE
+770 NVENALNR
-780 NADEEPALAMETDAR
+780 NADAETVLALETDAR

-804 VLEPELA
+804 VLAPELDD
-811 ADDAETPNDQPTRSI
+811 ADDAETPDDQPTRSI

>member
-1 MRNVSRSTSVPISR
+1 MRNVSRSTPAPISR

-40 APLFCAPKRR
+40 VSQSCASQCR
-50 APQFCAP
+50 AP
-57 FFRAPLFFATF
+57 FFRSPLFFATF
-68 LLAAFVFLAGN
+68 FLAAFVFLAGN

-127 VPELERLLAEIDAN
+127 VPELERLLAEIDEK

-188 LQESRRSTTMFDAQA
+188 LQESRRSTMFDAQA

-224 SPTPF
+224 SSTPF
-229 RPGSLCRF
+229 RPGSVCRF
-237 WGESATL
+237 EGESATL

-334 ADAAEV
+334 ADADEIAEV
-340 DAQLDGAVA
+340 DAELNGAVA

-498 AGDAPALDQTVL
+498 EGDAPALDQTVL

-546 AETRENFRAWF
+546 AETKANFRAWF

-602 AGSLAALL
+602 AGSLASLL

-645 PIPETVALN
+645 PIPESVALN
-654 NIVGVLPSL
+654 NVVGVLPSL
-663 ERRWIAP
+663 ENRWIAP

-677 EFWSSN
+677 DFWSSN
-683 RDDVETQRE
+683 RDDVESQRE

-709 TKEILLRHLTEAR
+709 TKEILLRHLAEAR
-722 SKRPDVFADETE
+722 LRLPETFADAPADAETFLAPSSRE
-734 SESATALTLKT
+734 TA
-745 DATDVENAVNSQE
+745 E
-758 NADATDA
+758 NADVPNLETD
-765 FADLP
+765 
-770 NVENALDSQE
+770 ENALE
-780 NADEEPALAMETDAR
+780 LETDAR
-795 FDALPRPAD
+795 FDALPSVEA
-804 VLEPELA
+804 LEAES
-811 ADDAETPNDQPTRSI
+811 DAVETPGAQPPRSI
-826 YGPALR
+826 YGPALN

>member
-1 MRNVSRSTSVPISR
+1 MRNVFRSTSAPISR

-27 LGKRRAGNAPSRR
+27 IGKRRAGNAPQTAR
-40 APLFCAPKRR
+40 
-50 APQFCAP
+50 
-57 FFRAPLFFATF
+57 FFRAPLFFAPF
-68 LLAAFVFLAGN
+68 FLAVLTVVVVGN

-127 VPELERLLAEIDAN
+127 VPELERLLAEIDEK

-188 LQESRRSTTMFDAQA
+188 LQESRRSTMFDAQA

-224 SPTPF
+224 SSTPF

-237 WGESATL
+237 EGESATL

-334 ADAAEV
+334 ADAAEIAEI
-340 DAQLDGAVA
+340 DAELNGAVA

-487 DLRDLRETLDP
+487 DLRDLRDTLDP
-498 AGDAPALDQTVL
+498 AGTAPALDQTVL

-546 AETRENFRAWF
+546 AETKANFRAWF

-645 PIPETVALN
+645 PIPASVALN
-654 NIVGVLPSL
+654 NVVGVLPSL
-663 ERRWIAP
+663 ERRWISP

-683 RDDVETQRE
+683 RDDVESQRE

-709 TKEILLRHLTEAR
+709 TKEILLRHLSEAR
-722 SKRPDVFADETE
+722 SKRPEIFADAAE
-734 SESATALTLKT
+734 SDEHAAP
-745 DATDVENAVNSQE
+745 AQE

-765 FADLP
+765 LADEIA
-770 NVENALDSQE
+770 ENAE
-780 NADEEPALAMETDAR
+780 NVLTLETDAR

-804 VLEPELA
+804 VLAPEIA
-811 ADDAETPNDQPTRSI
+811 DDDAETPDAPPRRSI
-826 YGPALR
+826 YGAPLR

>member
-1 MRNVSRSTSVPISR
+1 MPFSR
-15 STPFVAPPTSAP
+15 STPVSLSRPTPLVVPPTSAP
-27 LGKRRAGNAPSRR
+27 RERRAEKSA
-40 APLFCAPKRR
+40 
-50 APQFCAP
+50 
-57 FFRAPLFFATF
+57 LFFATF
-68 LLAAFVFLAGN
+68 LLATFVFLVGN
-79 AGCATF
+79 AGCSTF
-85 FDQIRPNAADRRFA
+85 FNQIRPNAADRRFA
-99 VSSPLGPKRSQSA
+99 VATLGGPKRSQSA

-127 VPELERLLAEIDAN
+127 VPELERLLAEIDAK
-141 PSPEAVY
+141 PSPDAIY

-162 TRRPALAVEIYATA
+162 TRRPALAVEIYATS

-188 LQESRRSTTMFDAQA
+188 LQESRRSTMFDAQT
-203 RDVAVLYNGS
+203 RDVAVLYNGA

-229 RPGSLCRF
+229 RPGSVCRF
-237 WGESATL
+237 QGESATL
-244 TAYCRVASGSWAPEE
+244 TAYCSVVSGSWEPEE
-259 IESFELAADREVEEL
+259 IESFELAADREVKEL

-286 LVAKRRADAAV
+286 LIAKRRAVAAV

-321 TAPLGSIPPLDPD
+321 TAPLGSLPPLDPNAD
-334 ADAAEV
+334 ADELADAA
-340 DAQLDGAVA
+340 A
-349 ILEIYDPLV
+349 ILEIHDPLV
-358 SSFATVGDRAVP
+358 SSFAIVGDRAVP

-400 PEKLLETIPTHS
+400 PETLLETIPTPA

-426 PYDPAKIPVVMTHG
+426 PYDPEKIPVVMTHG
-440 LGSSPITWLEM
+440 LGSSPTTWLEM
-451 YNSLRNVPEICD
+451 YNALRNVPEICD

-487 DLRDLRETLDP
+487 DLRDLRDSLDP
-498 AGDAPALDQTVL
+498 DGDAPALDQTVL
-510 VGHSMGGL
+510 IGHSMGGL

-531 WRRVSSVPLDDLDFD
+531 WRRVSSVPLDELDFD
-546 AETRENFRAWF
+546 AETRENLRAWF
-557 FFEPNPSVRRVITIA
+557 FFEPNPSIRRVVTIA

-580 ANGFTQWLADRA
+580 ANGFTRWLADRA
-592 ISIPKTVASA
+592 ISIPKTVAA
-602 AGSLAALL
+602 ATGSLAALL

-654 NIVGVLPSL
+654 NVVGVLPSL
-663 ERRWIAP
+663 ENRWFAP

-677 EFWSSN
+677 EFWSSS
-683 RDDVETQRE
+683 RDDVESQRE
-692 IPAAHTTAHA
+692 IPAAHTVAHA

-709 TKEILLRHLTEAR
+709 TKEILLRHLAAAQAE
-722 SKRPDVFADETE
+722 RPDVFSDAAPD
-734 SESATALTLKT
+734 SAACPPL
-745 DATDVENAVNSQE
+745 
-758 NADATDA
+758 NADADDA
-765 FADLP
+765 S
-770 NVENALDSQE
+770 ALE
-780 NADEEPALAMETDAR
+780 LETDAR
-795 FDALPRPAD
+795 FDALPRPAEA
-804 VLEPELA
+804 LEVDEA
-811 ADDAETPNDQPTRSI
+811 AEPPRRSI
-826 YGPALR
+826 YGAPLAPLY

>member
-1 MRNVSRSTSVPISR
+1 MRPLFRSTFAPISR
-15 STPFVAPPTSAP
+15 STPFVAPTTAP
-27 LGKRRAGNAPSRR
+27 PGERR
-40 APLFCAPKRR
+40 APNALQTAS
-50 APQFCAP
+50 
-57 FFRAPLFFATF
+57 FFRVPQFFATF
-68 LLAAFVFLAGN
+68 FFAAFVFLAGS

-85 FDQIRPNAADRRFA
+85 FDQIRPNEADRRFA
-99 VSSPLGPKRSQSA
+99 VGSPLGPTRSQSA
-112 TQTLKALGVPEKKVR
+112 TQTLKALGVPERKVR
-127 VPELERLLAEIDAN
+127 VPELERLLAEIDAK

-162 TRRPALAVEIYATA
+162 TRRPELAVEIYATS

-188 LQESRRSTTMFDAQA
+188 LRESRRSTMFDAQA
-203 RDVAVLYNGS
+203 RDVALLYNGS

-219 LLLKD
+219 LLLKE
-224 SPTPF
+224 SSTPF

-237 WGESATL
+237 RGESATL

-286 LVAKRRADAAV
+286 LVVRRRADAAV

-334 ADAAEV
+334 ADDET
-340 DAQLDGAVA
+340 DGAVA
-349 ILEIYDPLV
+349 ILEIHDPLV

-440 LGSSPITWLEM
+440 LGSSPMTWLEM

-498 AGDAPALDQTVL
+498 AGTAPALDQTVL

-546 AETRENFRAWF
+546 AETREKFRAWF

-602 AGSLAALL
+602 AGSLATLL
-610 ETDASQIDDPTL
+610 EADASQIDDPTL

-654 NIVGVLPSL
+654 NVVGVLPSL
-663 ERRWIAP
+663 EKRWFAP

-683 RDDVETQRE
+683 RDDVESQRE

-709 TKEILLRHLTEAR
+709 TKEILLRHLAEAQQE
-722 SKRPDVFADETE
+722 RPDVFAAARPAPSSQETAPADVPNAETDETD
-734 SESATALTLKT
+734 ALEL
-745 DATDVENAVNSQE
+745 
-758 NADATDA
+758 
-765 FADLP
+765 
-770 NVENALDSQE
+770 
-780 NADEEPALAMETDAR
+780 ETDAR
-795 FDALPRPAD
+795 FDALPDVEALEAESADAAEAPA
-804 VLEPELA
+804 PR
-811 ADDAETPNDQPTRSI
+811 RSI
-826 YGPALR
+826 YGAPLN

>member
-1 MRNVSRSTSVPISR
+1 
-15 STPFVAPPTSAP
+15 
-27 LGKRRAGNAPSRR
+27 
-40 APLFCAPKRR
+40 
-50 APQFCAP
+50 
-57 FFRAPLFFATF
+57 
-68 LLAAFVFLAGN
+68 
-79 AGCATF
+79 
-85 FDQIRPNAADRRFA
+85 
-99 VSSPLGPKRSQSA
+99 
-112 TQTLKALGVPEKKVR
+112 
-127 VPELERLLAEIDAN
+127 
-141 PSPEAVY
+141 
-148 AYVESAYLEARRLE
+148 
-162 TRRPALAVEIYATA
+162 
-176 ALYAY
+176 
-181 HYLFNPT
+181 NPT

-237 WGESATL
+237 RGESTTL

-286 LVAKRRADAAV
+286 LVVRRRADAAV

-321 TAPLGSIPPLDPD
+321 AAPLGSIPPLDPD
-334 ADAAEV
+334 ADDET
-340 DAQLDGAVA
+340 DGAVA

-440 LGSSPITWLEM
+440 LGSSPMTWLEM

-546 AETRENFRAWF
+546 AETKANFRAWF

-654 NIVGVLPSL
+654 NVVGVLPAL
-663 ERRWIAP
+663 EKRWFAP

-709 TKEILLRHLTEAR
+709 TKEILLRHLAEAQQE
-722 SKRPDVFADETE
+722 RPDVFADAF
-734 SESATALTLKT
+734 SQ
-745 DATDVENAVNSQE
+745 DADV
-758 NADATDA
+758 
-765 FADLP
+765 P
-770 NVENALDSQE
+770 NVET
-780 NADEEPALAMETDAR
+780 DETDVLELETDAR
-795 FDALPRPAD
+795 FDALPA
-804 VLEPELA
+804 VEALEAES
-811 ADDAETPNDQPTRSI
+811 DAFETPDDQPTRRSI
-826 YGPALR
+826 YGAPLN

>member
-1 MRNVSRSTSVPISR
+1 MRFDSRSTSAPLPR
-15 STPFVAPPTSAP
+15 STPFVAPTTAP
-27 LGKRRAGNAPSRR
+27 PGERR
-40 APLFCAPKRR
+40 APNAPLFRV
-50 APQFCAP
+50 
-57 FFRAPLFFATF
+57 PLFFATF
-68 LLAAFVFLAGN
+68 FLAAFVFLAGN

-85 FDQIRPNAADRRFA
+85 FDQIRPNAADRRFDA
-99 VSSPLGPKRSQSA
+99 ASPWGPKRSQSA
-112 TQTLKALGVPEKKVR
+112 TQTLKALGVPERKVR
-127 VPELERLLAEIDAN
+127 VPELERLLAEIDAK

-162 TRRPALAVEIYATA
+162 TRRPALAVEIYATS
-176 ALYAY
+176 ALYAF

-188 LQESRRSTTMFDAQA
+188 LQESRRSTMFDAQA

-224 SPTPF
+224 SSTPF

-237 WGESATL
+237 EGESATL

-321 TAPLGSIPPLDPD
+321 AAPLGSIPPLDPD
-334 ADAAEV
+334 ADDET
-340 DAQLDGAVA
+340 DGAVA

-498 AGDAPALDQTVL
+498 DGDAPALDQTVL

-546 AETRENFRAWF
+546 AETKANFRAWF

-654 NIVGVLPSL
+654 NVVGVLPSL
-663 ERRWIAP
+663 EKRWFAP

-683 RDDVETQRE
+683 RDDVESQRE

-709 TKEILLRHLTEAR
+709 TKEILLRHLAEAQQE
-722 SKRPDVFADETE
+722 RPDVFA
-734 SESATALTLKT
+734 ATL
-745 DATDVENAVNSQE
+745 SQE
-758 NADATDA
+758 TAAPADV
-765 FADLP
+765 P
-770 NVENALDSQE
+770 NVETA
-780 NADEEPALAMETDAR
+780 ETDVLELETDPR
-795 FDALPRPAD
+795 FDALPAVEALEAESADEAVEAPA
-804 VLEPELA
+804 P
-811 ADDAETPNDQPTRSI
+811 PRRSI
-826 YGPALR
+826 YGAPLN

>member
-1 MRNVSRSTSVPISR
+1 MRIVSRSTSAPIPR
-15 STPFVAPPTSAP
+15 STPFVAPTTASP
-27 LGKRRAGNAPSRR
+27 GERRAPNAPSSR
-40 APLFCAPKRR
+40 APL
-50 APQFCAP
+50 
-57 FFRAPLFFATF
+57 LFATF
-68 LLAAFVFLAGN
+68 FFFTFVFLAGN

-85 FDQIRPNAADRRFA
+85 FNQIRPNEADRRFA
-99 VSSPLGPKRSQSA
+99 VASPLGPKRSQSA
-112 TQTLKALGVPEKKVR
+112 TQTLKALGVPERKVR
-127 VPELERLLAEIDAN
+127 VPELERLLAEIDKN

-188 LQESRRSTTMFDAQA
+188 LQESRRSTMFDAQA
-203 RDVAVLYNGS
+203 RDVALLYNGS

-219 LLLKD
+219 LLLKE
-224 SPTPF
+224 SSTPF
-229 RPGSLCRF
+229 RPGSVCRF
-237 WGESATL
+237 RGESATL

-286 LVAKRRADAAV
+286 LVVRRRADAAV

-340 DAQLDGAVA
+340 AEVAEVDAELNGAVA
-349 ILEIYDPLV
+349 ILEIHDPLV

-440 LGSSPITWLEM
+440 LGSSPMTWLEM

-498 AGDAPALDQTVL
+498 DGDAPALDQTVL

-602 AGSLAALL
+602 AGSLASLL

-654 NIVGVLPSL
+654 NVVGVLPSL
-663 ERRWIAP
+663 EKRWFAP

-683 RDDVETQRE
+683 RDDVESQRE

-709 TKEILLRHLTEAR
+709 TKEILLRHLAEAR
-722 SKRPDVFADETE
+722 SKRPDVFAATLSQETAVPADVPNAE
-734 SESATALTLKT
+734 TAE
-745 DATDVENAVNSQE
+745 TDVLE
-758 NADATDA
+758 
-765 FADLP
+765 L
-770 NVENALDSQE
+770 
-780 NADEEPALAMETDAR
+780 ETDPR
-795 FDALPRPAD
+795 FDALPAVDALELDAIAAPA
-804 VLEPELA
+804 V
-811 ADDAETPNDQPTRSI
+811 ETPAPPRRSI
-826 YGPALR
+826 YGAPLN